1 MNDKNRFQEMLGDIL
16 EVARSQDNK
25 LSMQEI
31 RALFGDTELSD
42 TQYEHIYAYLAAN
55 HIKIEGYL
63 ESISEYTRAVQ
74 EEERILED
82 ANSSDEEYKEESDE
96 KTLQEAESSKQ
107 KEEDS
112 VYLKMYLEDL
122 EAITNSSPKEE
133 QELID
138 KILKGNSYAKT
149 RFIEANLYYVVQ
161 IAGEYKNKGITL
173 EDLIQEGNIG
183 LLSSIECLAELKE
196 KDKWKEFI
204 ADYVRRFIEA
214 AIGEQ
219 NDNSS
224 FENKIVEKIKY
235 INDAA
240 NELAADLGR
249 EADIHELA
257 ASTKL
262 SEEEVQDI
270 LNMSTDAVK
279 ISPHNHEAEDHS
291 GNDLHHHHGE
301 HNHNHHHSGS

>member
-16 EVARSQDNK
+16 EIARTQENK

-31 RALFGDTELSD
+31 RTLFGDTELSD
-42 TQYEHIYAYLAAN
+42 IQYEHIFAYLAAN

-63 ESISEYTRAVQ
+63 ESISEYTRAVRQ
-74 EEERILED
+74 EERSAEE
-82 ANSSDEEYKEESDE
+82 ANASEEEWKEESDE
-96 KTLQEAESSKQ
+96 KLLQEAESAKQ

-122 EAITNSSPKEE
+122 EAIADCSPKEE

-138 KILKGNSYAKT
+138 KILEGDSYART

-183 LLSSIECLAELKE
+183 LLSSIEYLSELE
-196 KDKWKEFI
+196 QKDKWKEFI

-219 NDNSS
+219 NDSSS

-291 GNDLHHHHGE
+291 GNDHHHHGE
-301 HNHNHHHSGS
+301 HNHDHHHSES